1 MKGFKKNL
9 FFIFCIFSNF
19 LIAETVSQQE
29 LLEMYK
35 DGFITKEDYEILKAD
50 VGESGSLSIDGD
62 YLYELRVNSETVSR
76 TYKAIFKNEKSYF
89 PLKEFFDAIGFK
101 NYKFMDKDQRVEFYL
116 GDSLEKIEINKR
128 KVERESGNNIDL
140 KESDILYE
148 DNDIYLSADIF
159 KSIFLT
165 NYKEDNESYKL
176 YFYTNFAT
184 PEDLKIKLDRTKE
197 KLEEKKEENTLL
209 YTNKGKMFELGY
221 LRTEFNQ
228 VFKKDKDSGNDKF
241 KKDWEASFEY
251 QGALLGGQLV
261 TEYDV
266 KDEKF
271 NDVTLR
277 YDEIW
282 EKHTL
287 ELGNY
292 SAGNGYAREWGMS
305 FKKDKGYVLTSDKTY
320 IIRENVPIG
329 SRVELLYLGVPI
341 DVQDAENGVV
351 TFENSEIKGD
361 REYLL
366 KIYQPDGTITFK
378 KINTTSD
385 YNQQNKG
392 QIEYDIDMREDHD
405 SGKVKVDSSI
415 YYGLTNN
422 LTVGLGY
429 RREIEEIN
437 DKYQYLDTGKVELVY
452 SNFIFRNPYVLSV
465 EDNRVFN
472 DIYDE
477 SNNKN
482 VKDKNN
488 QIYKG
493 QLDIGKLRLK
503 GEYETKD
510 KYYDEKNRVNYSV
523 EYRPFSGLELEY
535 ERETTG
541 YYNSDN
547 GKALDEVFSA
557 SYSKSYKN
565 FLFSGEY
572 EKSLK
577 DDETYSANIYY
588 SGFRTFTTK
597 WENKWSNNGQD
608 YETAFTIF
616 NSSNRVMDYTVEF
629 RYSEKEKDMLT
640 FRFNF
645 KYDNWF
651 NFESFVDKKGNQ
663 EYKVGLDRITDL
675 KNPKIKLDTMDSCRV
690 KAVTFIDLNDNNICD
705 KDEPRIDNV
714 KVKIGGKEVK
724 TNKKG
729 EAMLYGIP
737 NHVTYDLKPT
747 IRKPSFV
754 LGNNKIQV
762 RGRNTSTLTA
772 YIPVKPMLT
781 LTGIVN
787 IDPAITKNQQQKII
801 IYGDILV
808 KVKDLKGKVIDM
820 AVPDETG
827 IFEISGLLPKKYII
841 EVTYEGESYNI
852 KKLNSEVQMN
862 YTDDAENM
870 FEFNVSSNS
879 TKISKRG
886 KI

>member
-1 MKGFKKNL
+1 MKGFKRNL

-29 LLEMYK
+29 LLQMYK
-35 DGFITKEDYEILKAD
+35 EGFITKEDYEILKAD

-62 YLYELRVNSETVSR
+62 YLYELRVNSETVTK
-76 TYKAIFKNEKSYF
+76 TYKVIFKDKKTYF

-101 NYKFMDKDQRVEFYL
+101 NYKFKDNNQKLEIYL
-116 GDSLEKIEINKR
+116 GDSLEEIEIDK
-128 KVERESGNNIDL
+128 KKIKRESGNNKEL
-140 KESDILYE
+140 KSDDILFE
-148 DNDIYLSADIF
+148 DEDIYLSSENF

-165 NYKEDNESYKL
+165 SYKEDNENYKL
-176 YFYTNFAT
+176 HFYTSFAT

-197 KLEEKKEENTLL
+197 DLEEKKEKNILF
-209 YTNKGKMFELGY
+209 YTNKWKLFELGY

-228 VFKKDKDSGNDKF
+228 IFKKDKDGDKNKF
-241 KKDWEASFEY
+241 KKDWEANLEY
-251 QGALLGGQLV
+251 QGAFLGGQLI
-261 TEYDV
+261 TEYDL
-266 KDEKF
+266 KEKRF
-271 NDVTLR
+271 NDTTLR

-292 SAGNGYAREWGMS
+292 SAGSGYSREWGVS
-305 FKKDKGYVLTSDKTY
+305 FKKDKGYILTSDKTY
-320 IIRENVPIG
+320 IIKENVPIG

-341 DVQDAENGVV
+341 DVKDAENGVV
-351 TFENSEIKGD
+351 VFENSEIRGN

-366 KIYQPDGTITFK
+366 KIYQPDGVITFK
-378 KINTTSD
+378 KINTTND

-392 QIEYDIDMREDHD
+392 QIEYDINLREDND
-405 SGKVKVDSSI
+405 SKKVRTDSSI

-429 RREIEEIN
+429 KREIEEIN
-437 DKYQYLDTGKVELVY
+437 SKYQYLDVGKVELVY
-452 SNFIFRNPYVLSV
+452 SDFIFRNPYVISV

-472 DIYDE
+472 NIYDK
-477 SNNKN
+477 NTNKN
-482 VKDKNN
+482 IKDKNN

-493 QLDIGKLRLK
+493 QIDIGKIRLK

-510 KYYDEKNRVNYSV
+510 KYYEEKNRTNYSV
-523 EYRPFSGLELEY
+523 EYTPFSGLELEY
-535 ERETTG
+535 EKETTG
-541 YYNSDN
+541 YYSSDN
-547 GKALDEVFSA
+547 GKNLDEVFSA
-557 SYSKSYKN
+557 SYSRSYKG

-577 DDETYSANIYY
+577 NEESYTVNMYY
-588 SGFRTFTTK
+588 SGFRTFTTR

-608 YETAFTIF
+608 YETAFAIF

-629 RYSEKEKDMLT
+629 KYSEREKDMLT
-640 FRFNF
+640 FKFNF

-663 EYKVGLDRITDL
+663 EYKIGIDRITDL
-675 KNPKIKLDTMDSCRV
+675 KNPKIKLDTMDSCRI
-690 KAVTFIDLNDNNICD
+690 KTITFIDLNDNNICD
-705 KDEPRIDNV
+705 EDEPRIDNV

-737 NHVTYDLKPT
+737 NHVTYDLKPV

-787 IDPAITKNQQQKII
+787 IDSAITEDQQQKMV
-801 IYGDILV
+801 IYEDILV
-808 KVKDLKGKVIDM
+808 KIKDLKGKIIDM

-827 IFEISGLLPKKYII
+827 MFEISGLLPKKYII
-841 EVTYEGESYNI
+841 EVTYEGGNYNI
-852 KKLNSEVQMN
+852 KKLNSEIQMN
-862 YTDDAENM
+862 YTDDSENM
-870 FEFNVSSNS
+870 FEFNVSSNL
-879 TKISKRG
+879 TKVSKRG